1 MSQDI
6 LLNDE
11 QKMAVLKLW
20 NENEE
25 PPSLI
30 DLIKQAYPDQNY
42 DGRSKHGKAVSKF
55 LKERSLNAR
64 KAHEYKKK
72 EVPELTEDQKSYI
85 ANHCALMKPLEI
97 ARAIFGNKELTNLN
111 NEVNLVRDHIK
122 TLDPRIT
129 HIIAENEESASD
141 GTGYKPPKSVNAAIQ
156 RINKYVPTGYN
167 KDKLTPAQ
175 RKCAEVLLGY
185 LHTFRYSHQINTY
198 TSEQDQNLFESSFVR
213 YTHDKPDLTQ
223 EEVDQYIVLATEVV
237 ISSNIQA
244 NIVRLQELLDD
255 NADDTEG
262 RRISMSLV
270 ESISSAR
277 TEYNQCVNRQQ
288 KLLNDLKI
296 KRSERISKQVKE
308 NASILNLVE
317 AWKEEES
324 RMKMIKL
331 ANMRKQIVEKEIE
344 NLSSM
349 DELKS
354 RIFGLSKDEALNG

>member
-1 MSQDI
+1 MATEIFLTD
-6 LLNDE
+6 D
-11 QKMAVLKLW
+11 QKMQVLKIW

-25 PPSLI
+25 PPALM
-30 DLIKQAYPDQNY
+30 DLVKAAFPDKDY

-55 LKERSLNAR
+55 LRERNLKAR
-64 KAHEYKKK
+64 SANDYKKK
-72 EVPELTEDQKSYI
+72 DAPDLTADQKVYI
-85 ANHCALMKPLEI
+85 SNHCALMKPLEI
-97 ARAIFGNKELTNLN
+97 ARAIFNNRDLTNLN
-111 NEVNLVRDHIK
+111 IEVVLVRDYIK
-122 TLDPRIT
+122 TLDPRVT
-129 HIIAENEESASD
+129 HIIAENEDSND
-141 GTGYKPPKSVNAAIQ
+141 GPGYKPPKSLNAAVQ
-156 RINKYVPTGYN
+156 RINKFVPVGYD
-167 KDKLTPAQ
+167 KDKLNPVQ
-175 RKCAEVLLGY
+175 KKCAEALLGY

-198 TSEQDQNLFESSFVR
+198 TSEQDQTLFESSFVR
-213 YTHDKPDLTQ
+213 YTYDKPDLTQ

-296 KRSERISKQVKE
+296 KRSERISKQVKD

-317 AWKEEES
+317 IWKDEES
-324 RMKMIKL
+324 RVKMIKL
-331 ANMRKQIVEKEIE
+331 ANMRKQVVEKEIE
-344 NLSSM
+344 NLSTM
-349 DELKS
+349 DEIKC